1 MSVVTHFL
9 LWSLRIAPAETQT
22 TAAERKALASRA
34 HGTRTVVEI
43 GVWHGVTTS
52 LLRSAMA
59 EEGVLYAVD
68 PFFPGRLGINF
79 QQIIAHTEVG
89 RVSRGVVRWIRSCD
103 ALAVQHA
110 QDVGL
115 EAVDFIFI
123 DGDHG
128 YEGLQR
134 DWEYLVVARR

>member
-1 MSVVTHFL
+1 MP
-9 LWSLRIAPAETQT
+9 WIR
-22 TAAERKALASRA
+22 
-34 HGTRTVVEI
+34 
-43 GVWHGVTTS
+43 
-52 LLRSAMA
+52 
-59 EEGVLYAVD
+59 
-68 PFFPGRLGINF
+68 FFPGRLGINF

-123 DGDHG
+123 DGDHS

-134 DWEYLVVARR
+134 DWENWSPLIAPNGVLALHDSRCTPERNTDGAGSILFTREVVLKDRRFAVVEAVDSLTVLQRQ